1 MAWRMKGQWLKNCS
15 CDAGCPCDF
24 NRAPTRQVCEGM
36 VGMNILEGHY
46 EDIPLKGLKWVL
58 TYKWPGPLHEGN
70 GTLQPFID
78 ANADDKQRQ
87 ALLQILG
94 GHVGGGFFVVL
105 KAIVTKV
112 EAPQFAPITFDFNLK
127 GRRARVAIAGLL
139 ETETEPI
146 KNPVSGEEHR
156 AQVWLPEGFEYKVAE
171 IGNAVVN
178 RGMGS
183 LTYDWPNGHSSLAEV
198 DHTQDGVA

>member
-36 VGMNILEGHY
+36 VGMNILEGQY
-46 EDIPLKGLKWVL
+46 EDIPLSGLKWAL

-70 GTLQPFID
+70 GTIQSFID
-78 ANADDKQRQ
+78 VNADHQQRQ
-87 ALLQILG
+87 ALLQILSG
-94 GHVGGGFFVVL
+94 QAGGGFFSIL
-105 KAIVTKV
+105 QMIVTKV
-112 EAPQFAPITFDFNLK
+112 EAPQFVSIDFEFDLK
-127 GRRARVAIAGLL
+127 QRRARMSIEHVL
-139 ETETEPI
+139 ETMTEPI
-146 KNPVSGEEHR
+146 KNPVTGEEHR
-156 AQVWLPEGFEYKVAE
+156 IQVCMPEGFEYKLAE

-178 RGMGS
+178 RGIGT
-183 LTYDWPNGHSSLAEV
+183 LKYDWPNGHSSLAEV